1 MTTTADR
8 AAAAPPEEFA
18 VESAAPRWPRPAL
31 AALLA
36 VTAALYLWKLSA
48 SGYGNAFYAA
58 AAQAGAQSWKAWFFG
73 SLDAG
78 NFVTVDK
85 PPAATW
91 VTGLSVRLFGMN
103 PWAVLAPQ
111 ALIGVG
117 TVAALFATVRR
128 AVSDPRLGAAA
139 GLLAGATLAVTPAAV
154 LIFRYNN
161 PDALMVLL
169 MVLGAYCVTRA
180 TRTASWRWLA
190 LAGVALGFAFLT
202 KMFAGVMVLPG
213 FVLSYLLFAP
223 TSVRKRLSHLLLAG
237 AGLLVS
243 AGWWVLIVE
252 LWPDDARPYI
262 SNSTDNSVL
271 NLALGYNGV
280 SRILGRNNTPH
291 VTEDARNP
299 LHYGTFS
306 SSPGLHR
313 LFTGEMGYEISW
325 FLPAALFV
333 IAFAVYLWRGAALSR
348 DEKAAAVMWTSWIM
362 LCGTMFTYMDG
373 MVHPYYTVAMAPAV
387 GAVVGL
393 GGVWA
398 WRYRSRRSGVA
409 ASAAMIALAAGW
421 SGWLLHRAGLGPT
434 WPRWAIGLLAV
445 AAVVMIGSRWA
456 RPALA
461 AGLIAGIAGV
471 TAFGIAAA
479 NTPHDGAIPNA
490 VHTAGG
496 WPTAG
501 NRFGRPAFQMGNLQ
515 TNKALAAELRATHT
529 RWSAATA
536 GSQAAAALE
545 ISSGTSV
552 MAIGGWSKDPVPTVG
567 DFIDD
572 VRAGRITYYIDSGR
586 GSRSPYGHEIA
597 AWVARNYHSTDVG
610 GTKVFRLA

>member
-325 FLPAALFV
+325 FLPVALFV
-333 IAFAVYLWRGAALSR
+333 IAFAVYLWRRAALSR

-373 MVHPYYTVAMAPAV
+373 MVHPVLHRCDGAGGRRGGGTGGRVGVAVSVPPVRSGRIGGHDRAR
-387 GAVVGL
+387 GGVVG
-393 GGVWA
+393 VA
-398 WRYRSRRSGVA
+398 TASRRSRSDMATLGDRALGRGGRRHDRVA
-409 ASAAMIALAAGW
+409 
-421 SGWLLHRAGLGPT
+421 LGQ
-434 WPRWAIGLLAV
+434 
-445 AAVVMIGSRWA
+445 A
-456 RPALA
+456 RP
-461 AGLIAGIAGV
+461 
-471 TAFGIAAA
+471 
-479 NTPHDGAIPNA
+479 
-490 VHTAGG
+490 
-496 WPTAG
+496 
-501 NRFGRPAFQMGNLQ
+501 
-515 TNKALAAELRATHT
+515 
-529 RWSAATA
+529 
-536 GSQAAAALE
+536 
-545 ISSGTSV
+545 
-552 MAIGGWSKDPVPTVG
+552 
-567 DFIDD
+567 
-572 VRAGRITYYIDSGR
+572 GR
-586 GSRSPYGHEIA
+586 GPDRGHRRCHRIRYRHREHA
-597 AWVARNYHSTDVG
+597 PRRGHPQRGAHRRRMADCR
-610 GTKVFRLA
+610 

>member
-1 MTTTADR
+1 M
-8 AAAAPPEEFA
+8 
-18 VESAAPRWPRPAL
+18 

-36 VTAALYLWKLSA
+36 GTAVLYLWKLSA

-91 VTGLSVRLFGMN
+91 VSGLSVRLLGMH

-111 ALIGVG
+111 ALIGVA
-117 TVAALFATVRR
+117 TVAVLYATVRR
-128 AVSDPRLGAAA
+128 AVPDPRLGAAA
-139 GLLAGATLAVTPAAV
+139 GLLAGGTLAVTPAAV

-202 KMFAGVMVLPG
+202 KMFAGLMVLPA
-213 FVLSYLLFAP
+213 FALAYLLFAP
-223 TSVRKRLSHLLLAG
+223 TSVRKRLSHLLMAG
-237 AGLLVS
+237 AALLVS

-252 LWPDDARPYI
+252 LWPDAARPYI

-291 VTEDARNP
+291 VAGDDRNP
-299 LHYGTFS
+299 LHYGTFGS
-306 SSPGLHR
+306 RPGLHR

-325 FLPAALFV
+325 LVPVALFV
-333 IAFAVYLWRGAALSR
+333 IVFAVYLWRRAVLSR
-348 DEKAAAVMWTSWIM
+348 DEKAALVMWTSWIA

-373 MVHPYYTVAMAPAV
+373 MVHPYYTVAMAPAI
-387 GAVVGL
+387 GALVGL

-398 WRYRSRRSGVA
+398 WRHRAHRSGVA
-409 ASAAMIALAAGW
+409 ALAVMIVLAAGW
-421 SGWLLHRAGLGPT
+421 SVWLLHRAGLGPA
-434 WPRWAIGLLAV
+434 WPRWAIGLSAMG
-445 AAVVMIGSRWA
+445 AAVLVGSRWA
-456 RPALA
+456 RPALIGGCSRPSPVSA
-461 AGLIAGIAGV
+461 RSGSPPPPRRTTGPFPTRCTPRAGGRPPV
-471 TAFGIAAA
+471 TASAG
-479 NTPHDGAIPNA
+479 PPSRWAIC
-490 VHTAGG
+490 
-496 WPTAG
+496 
-501 NRFGRPAFQMGNLQ
+501 RR
-515 TNKALAAELRATHT
+515 T
-529 RWSAATA
+529 RRWQRRC
-536 GSQAAAALE
+536 GPP
-545 ISSGTSV
+545 
-552 MAIGGWSKDPVPTVG
+552 KP
-567 DFIDD
+567 
-572 VRAGRITYYIDSGR
+572 AGRR
-586 GSRSPYGHEIA
+586 PQRARRPRPHSRSAPAH
-597 AWVARNYHSTDVG
+597 R
-610 GTKVFRLA
+610 